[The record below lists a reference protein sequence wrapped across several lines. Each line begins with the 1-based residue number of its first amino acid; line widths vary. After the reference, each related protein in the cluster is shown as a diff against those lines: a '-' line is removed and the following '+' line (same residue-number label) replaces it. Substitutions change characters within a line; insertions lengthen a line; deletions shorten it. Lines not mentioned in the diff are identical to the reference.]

1 MMARVENRLPTAA
14 AAAGGTL
21 RLATTTKTVAIL
33 PVKRFSAAKQRLDG
47 DLSDGTRRA
56 LAEAMVT
63 DVLIALRRAR
73 RVDEVIVVSGE
84 DAAAALAAGFDASAV
99 VDDPDDAGHSAAA
112 ERGVRAALERGA
124 TRVILVPGDCPALDP
139 LEVDRLLDR
148 DPSGAEVLVVPDRHG
163 SGTNALVLSPP
174 DVMRPSF
181 GPGSR
186 ARHERLAA
194 EAGAACTA
202 VDVPTLGVDVDTLG
216 DLQALRESL
225 DEARGNAS
233 HTRALLARV
242 ERR

>member
-112 ERGVRAALERGA
+112 EPACTRHSSEARRESSWCPATVRLWIRSRSIDFSTATRAAQRCWSCLIG
-124 TRVILVPGDCPALDP
+124 TPA
-139 LEVDRLLDR
+139 
-148 DPSGAEVLVVPDRHG
+148 
-163 SGTNALVLSPP
+163 
-174 DVMRPSF
+174 
-181 GPGSR
+181 GPTHWCS
-186 ARHERLAA
+186 
-194 EAGAACTA
+194 
-202 VDVPTLGVDVDTLG
+202 V
-216 DLQALRESL
+216 
-225 DEARGNAS
+225 
-233 HTRALLARV
+233 
-242 ERR
+242 RRT